1 MGQSTFR
8 RRGTGSSR
16 PGVEQ
21 SDGSPVDSGRP
32 GTSVV
37 GACVLV
43 VSMLG
48 LPVAIGALSMGDMV
62 AYAAGGAA
70 LAAAGSGMIFVG
82 VRRRLW

>member
-1 MGQSTFR
+1 
-8 RRGTGSSR
+8 
-16 PGVEQ
+16 
-21 SDGSPVDSGRP
+21 
-32 GTSVV
+32 VV